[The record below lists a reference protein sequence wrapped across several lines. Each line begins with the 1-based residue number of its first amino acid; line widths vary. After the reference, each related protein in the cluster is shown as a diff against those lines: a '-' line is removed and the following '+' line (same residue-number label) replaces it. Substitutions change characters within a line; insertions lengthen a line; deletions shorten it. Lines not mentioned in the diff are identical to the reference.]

1 MPSKKTT
8 VKKAKIEKKTI
19 VKTPAVRKP
28 SGLTAEVF
36 DLYGKF
42 VEKIQL
48 PKEIFGAKENPKL
61 VSQAVRVYLNN
72 QRRGTASTKS
82 RGEVRISTRKIWRQK
97 GLGRARHG
105 AKSAPIFVG
114 GGVAFGPKPRDFSLN
129 LNKKMRKAALFA
141 VLSSKQKDGEIRVL
155 KNLEKIEPKTKNVE
169 KILTKMNFNPKK
181 RNILLVTAK
190 EKMENAE
197 KAARNLKGVR
207 ILKASSL
214 NTYDAL
220 NNQCI
225 FFAKE
230 SLEDLKSTFLK
241 ENK

>member
-1 MPSKKTT
+1 MPSKKTA

-42 VEKIQL
+42 VEKIQF

-169 KILTKMNFNPKK
+169 KILDKDE
-181 RNILLVTAK
+181 L
-190 EKMENAE
+190 
-197 KAARNLKGVR
+197 
-207 ILKASSL
+207 
-214 NTYDAL
+214 
-220 NNQCI
+220 
-225 FFAKE
+225 
-230 SLEDLKSTFLK
+230 
-241 ENK
+241 